1 MQTVEKENIRMPF
14 KPIFDS
20 PSRPILI
27 AGPCSAETE
36 YQVLTI
42 ANQLAALGGV
52 DAFRAGIWKPRT
64 RPGSFEGVGSKG
76 LDWLLK
82 VKSEFGF
89 KITTE
94 IANQQQ
100 VREALDAGVDIL
112 WIGARTTVNP
122 FSVQEI
128 ADALRGTDVPVMVK
142 NPINPD
148 LELWIGALE
157 RLYNAGITKV
167 AAVHRGFSGQR
178 KTEFRNVP
186 IWEYPLELMLRFPD
200 LQLINDPSHICGNR
214 DLLQTVAQK
223 AMDLNFDGIMLETH
237 HDPDN
242 AWSDSRQQVLPLR
255 WREIINA
262 LILRTKTAGDQA
274 LRGDLEHLRKQ
285 IDELDYEIIQ
295 LLGERMKISD
305 KIGAFKRANNIS
317 IFQSERWAEILH
329 HSVSQGNNLGL
340 STEFI
345 SALLTA
351 IHQESINHQANIMN
365 AK

>member
-1 MQTVEKENIRMPF
+1 MQF
-14 KPIFDS
+14 KPVFDTLD
-20 PSRPILI
+20 RPVLI

-36 YQVLTI
+36 VQVMTI
-42 ANQLAALGGV
+42 AGQLAELGGV

-76 LDWLLK
+76 LDWLVK

-89 KITTE
+89 KIATE

-128 ADALRGTDVPVMVK
+128 ADVLQGSDVQIMVK

-148 LELWIGALE
+148 LDLWIGALE
-157 RLYNAGITKV
+157 RLYNAGISRV
-167 AAVHRGFSGQR
+167 SAVHRGFSGQR
-178 KTEFRNVP
+178 KTAFRNIP

-214 DLLQTVAQK
+214 ELLLTVAQK

-237 HDPDN
+237 NDPDN
-242 AWSDSRQQVLPLR
+242 AWSDSRQQVQPIR
-255 WREIINA
+255 WREIIDS
-262 LILRTKTAGDQA
+262 LVLRTKNAGDEA
-274 LRGDLEHLRKQ
+274 LKGDLEHLRKQ
-285 IDELDYEIIQ
+285 IDELDHEIIQ

-305 KIGAFKRANNIS
+305 KIGVFKRANNIS
-317 IFQSERWAEILH
+317 IFQSERWAEILRQ
-329 HSVSQGNNLGL
+329 SVIQGNSLGL

-351 IHQESINHQANIMN
+351 VHQESINHQANIMN
-365 AK
+365 GEQK